1 MTNDP
6 RHITN
11 GHEIPTVSYS
21 DQPYIVKTDDGAWLC
36 CVTTGTGEEGE
47 PGQSVTTMRSTDKGK
62 TWSDPVYIEPIGG
75 PENSFAVL
83 LKVNSGRIYI
93 FYNHNTDDMRK
104 VIADD
109 PPYEGGYCTRMD
121 SLGYFVFKYSDDH
134 GKSWSKD
141 RYVIPVREFEIDRNN
156 AYEGKVR
163 FFWNVGRPFTYDG
176 AGFVSLHKVG
186 GFGKGFFTSNEG
198 VLLKS
203 GNILTEADPA
213 KIEWE
218 TLPDGDIGLRT
229 PPGGGPVAGEHSYS
243 VLSDGSFYSVY
254 RTVDGYPCETYSRDG
269 GHTWETPKY
278 KEYADGRKMK
288 HPRAANFAWK
298 CENGKYIYWFHNHGG
313 HFIAEMDSPDGM
325 LPYEDRNPV
334 WVSGGVEADGPNG
347 KVIKW
352 SQPEVLIYDDD
363 TRIRMSYPDLV
374 EEDGEYYV
382 TETQKDIARVH
393 KIDKKLLNGLW
404 DQLEGAPAP
413 SDEGVILEV
422 NDSKAGQVKMPEL
435 PFFTTRDF
443 SRADYGTKDLRQSF
457 TFELW
462 VKFDSLEKDQVLF
475 DNRNEQGKGFALQ
488 TTGRGTVEL
497 IMHDGR
503 GECRWDCDGEILQRG
518 KQHHIVAVVDGGPK
532 IISFVVDGKFCDGA
546 ELRQFGWG
554 RYNPNFFDLNG
565 EEQLKIAP
573 NFKGEIK
580 KLRIYERV
588 LRTAEAIGNFRAG
601 L

>member
-1 MTNDP
+1 MTIDT

-11 GHEIPTVSYS
+11 GNEIPTVSYS

-62 TWSDPVYIEPIGG
+62 TWDDPVYIEPIGG

-83 LKVNSGRIYI
+83 LKANSGRIYI

-141 RYVIPVREFEIDRNN
+141 RYVIPVREFEIDRQN

-203 GNILTEADPA
+203 SNILTETDPA

-347 KVIKW
+347 KIIKW

-363 TRIRMSYPDLV
+363 TRIRMSYPDLI

-382 TETQKDIARVH
+382 TETQKDVARVH
-393 KIDKKLLNGLW
+393 KLDKKLLNGLW
-404 DQLEGAPAP
+404 DQLESDPAS

-422 NDSKAGQVKMPEL
+422 DAPKPGQVKMPEL

-488 TTGRGTVEL
+488 TTDRGTVEL
-497 IMHDGR
+497 ILHDGR

-554 RYNPNFFDLNG
+554 RYNPNFYDLNG

-580 KLRIYERV
+580 KMRIYERV